1 MNDHDLSPET
11 LPEMLHRHHATDTS
25 IEAAESIDV
34 SRLEQMIL
42 EDIELAGVWGMT
54 QDDLLAMHPRHS
66 YSSVTARPASLKR
79 KGLIYDSGERRLG
92 KSGRRQAV
100 LKATKF
106 QALENNDRND
116 GTSSSTPVQ

>member
-11 LPEMLHRHHATDTS
+11 RPEMLHRHHATDTS

-66 YSSVTARPASLKR
+66 YSSVTARPAALKR

-106 QALENNDRND
+106 QASEKNDSDN
-116 GTSSSTPVQ
+116 GISSSTPVQ

>member
-25 IEAAESIDV
+25 IEAAESIDT

-42 EDIELAGVWGMT
+42 EDIELSGVWGMT
-54 QDDLLAMHPRHS
+54 QDDLLAMHQRYS
-66 YSSVTARPASLKR
+66 YSSITARPAALKR

-106 QALENNDRND
+106 QALENNDQHTDSD
-116 GTSSSTPVQ
+116 GNPALF

>member
-25 IEAAESIDV
+25 IEAAESIDTT
-34 SRLEQMIL
+34 RLEQMIL
-42 EDIELAGVWGMT
+42 EDIKLSGVWGMT
-54 QDDLLAMHPRHS
+54 QDDLLKMHPRLS
-66 YSSVTARPASLKR
+66 YSSVTSRPAALKR

-92 KSGRRQAV
+92 NSGRRQAV

-106 QALENNDRND
+106 LASESNDRND
-116 GTSSSTPVQ
+116 GTSSSTPVH

>member
-11 LPEMLHRHHATDTS
+11 SPKMLHRHPATDTS
-25 IEAAESIDV
+25 IDAAESIDV

-42 EDIELAGVWGMT
+42 EDIELSGVWGMT
-54 QDDLLAMHPRHS
+54 QDDLLSMHQRYS
-66 YSSVTARPASLKR
+66 YSSITARPTALKR
-79 KGLIYDSGERRLG
+79 KGLIYDSGERRRG

-106 QALENNDRND
+106 RTMENA
-116 GTSSSTPVQ
+116 GGS

>member
-1 MNDHDLSPET
+1 MNDHDVSPET
-11 LPEMLHRHHATDTS
+11 RTEMLHRHHASDTS
-25 IEAAESIDV
+25 IEAAESIDTT
-34 SRLEQMIL
+34 RLEQMIL

-54 QDDLLAMHPRHS
+54 QDDLLHMHPRLA
-66 YSSVTARPASLKR
+66 YSSITSRPAALKR

-106 QALENNDRND
+106 QTLENDDRND
-116 GTSSSTPVQ
+116 GTSSSPTV